1 MMKKWY
7 TLLSGMM
14 ILLMIFACLSCK
26 KKGEEEELVQSEIA
40 MKMERYSPT
49 KIDFDD
55 SILSEKD
62 RMLVKK
68 LVEAS
73 KIMDEIFLRQCY
85 SKNLE
90 IREML
95 RNSASPKDKELLH
108 YFTINFGPFDR
119 LDERA
124 PFMGE
129 DIRPKGA
136 NYYPED
142 LTIEAFENWLKE
154 HPEDEESFQGLFAVI
169 RREGDQLVAVPYSQK
184 YKELLEP
191 AADLLK
197 EAAELT
203 DNPSLKK
210 YLVSRADAF
219 LSDDYYQ
226 SDIDWMDLKGNLVEI
241 TIGPYEVYEDN
252 LFGYKAAFES
262 FVTINDPDESKKLE
276 ELVKYLPEFE
286 MNLPIPDEFK
296 NLERGAES
304 PIRVA
309 IEIYT
314 AGDTKA
320 GVQTTAF
327 NLPNDERVRK
337 AKGSKKVML
346 KNVGQAKFNKSLVP
360 ISKVILE
367 QDQQPH
373 INFNAYFNEILQ
385 HEMAHGIGPGFIT
398 LPDGTKTEVGKA
410 LKEHYSAMEEA
421 KADIVGLYDTQYL
434 IDKGVFPKE
443 FEKETY
449 STFVAGIFR
458 SIRFGIDAAHGRAN
472 IMELNFVMEKGG
484 ILYDPEHERFRAD
497 FEKVKEAI
505 REMAHEILM
514 IQAKGD
520 HEGAGQFIEKYA
532 HMPPEVEEALKKLED
547 VPVDIEPLYTIEEK
561 MANW

>member
-1 MMKKWY
+1 MKKWY
-7 TLLSGMM
+7 TLLIGMM
-14 ILLMIFACLSCK
+14 ILLIIFAYISCK
-26 KKGEEEELVQSEIA
+26 KVGEGEEPVKSEIA

-49 KIDFDD
+49 KIDFDE

-62 RMLVKK
+62 RMLVRK

-85 SKNLE
+85 SRNLE
-90 IREML
+90 IRKKL
-95 RNSASPKDKELLH
+95 QNSTDPKGQELLH

-129 DIRPKGA
+129 DRRPKGA

-142 LTIEAFENWLKE
+142 ITIEEFENWLKD
-154 HPEDEESFQGLFAVI
+154 HPGDEESFRGLFTVI
-169 RREGDQLVAVPYSQK
+169 RRDEDRLVAIPYSEE
-184 YKELLEP
+184 YKAFLEP
-191 AADLLK
+191 AAKLLK

-219 LSDDYYQ
+219 FSDDYYQ
-226 SDIDWMDLKGNLVEI
+226 SDIDWMDLRENLVEI

-276 ELVKYLPEFE
+276 ELVKYLSEFE

-296 NLERGAES
+296 NKERGAES

-360 ISKVILE
+360 ISKIILAE
-367 QDQQPH
+367 DQQQFV
-373 INFNAYFNEILQ
+373 NFNAYFNEILQ
-385 HEMAHGIGPGFIT
+385 HEMAHGIGPGFII
-398 LPDGTKTEVGKA
+398 LPDGTATEVGKA

-434 IDKGVFPKE
+434 VDKRVFPKD

-472 IMELNFVMEKGG
+472 IMEFNYVMEKGG
-484 ILYDPEHERFRAD
+484 ITYDAESERFSAD

-505 REMAHEILM
+505 KEMASEILM

-520 HEGAGQFIEKYA
+520 YEGAGEFISKYA
-532 HMPPEVEEALKKLED
+532 FMPPEVQKALEKLKD

-561 MANW
+561 MVNW